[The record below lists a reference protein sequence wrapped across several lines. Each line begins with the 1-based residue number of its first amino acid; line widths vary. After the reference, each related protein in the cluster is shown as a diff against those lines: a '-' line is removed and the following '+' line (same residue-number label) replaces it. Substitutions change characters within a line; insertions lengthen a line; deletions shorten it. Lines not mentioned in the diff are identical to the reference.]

1 MKYELGNNQE
11 AANAIYK
18 IGCDCL
24 RVDISDFQW
33 FITTVCEAIDK
44 KLVVTLRYDS
54 PNGLITYDGLITEA
68 TLDYEPEKFVSS
80 LNIKFLNGVANSTQ
94 DFSYTFDARF
104 VEENRNS
111 VPGNFMKYYIND
123 SNTNKVIVGF
133 IFTYK

>member
-1 MKYELGNNQE
+1 MKYELGNSQD
-11 AANAIYK
+11 AANAISK
-18 IGCDCL
+18 IGCDCF
-24 RVDISDFQW
+24 RVNISDFQW

-54 PNGLITYDGLITEA
+54 PKGLITYDGLITEA
-68 TLDYEPEKFVSS
+68 TLDYEPEKFVST
-80 LNIKFLNGVANSTQ
+80 LNIKFLNGVANTTQ